1 MQLDNSVK
9 PSEDNSMFELK
20 KTVSEAL
27 IKKGIYGKMQSE
39 LKASIFSI
47 FKEKEMKLS
56 FMSQIQRVN
65 ELKST
70 VEGQLMFN
78 LILEACD
85 ILGLN
90 FSKSVLLSEAS
101 LMDVAVSQNALR
113 NQLNLEGEGEQNT
126 PVLLQLLKT
135 LNVQDI
141 NLEDF
146 IIDKK
151 HRHIDSFEAFKQK
164 QLNNNSEEDV
174 STSNKDSVPIIMT
187 SEMKTEK
194 TIDDFKNRN
203 KDILK
208 KLDSIISLD
217 KDSNND
223 NNLSK
228 NEFEEE
234 YGEEFEGDEADY
246 LIEEVSLIDIQNN
259 SHISNEEIMK
269 ESKIIDE
276 AEAEAV
282 AKSLQ
287 KNKENNNKDQDESV
301 LDNKYKEENDS
312 EIEFVTEI
320 SKDEEENNDTAN
332 SLSEEL
338 GDDSE
343 HLSDYPLSNKIDD
356 PSELRKQATKSLIDD
371 IKFQLE
377 NEVIEK
383 PSSTDNDIADDQET
397 VEIQKQISID
407 DINVNKNIR

>member
-1 MQLDNSVK
+1 
-9 PSEDNSMFELK
+9 
-20 KTVSEAL
+20 
-27 IKKGIYGKMQSE
+27 
-39 LKASIFSI
+39 
-47 FKEKEMKLS
+47 
-56 FMSQIQRVN
+56 
-65 ELKST
+65 
-70 VEGQLMFN
+70 
-78 LILEACD
+78 
-85 ILGLN
+85 
-90 FSKSVLLSEAS
+90 
-101 LMDVAVSQNALR
+101 
-113 NQLNLEGEGEQNT
+113 
-126 PVLLQLLKT
+126 
-135 LNVQDI
+135 
-141 NLEDF
+141 
-146 IIDKK
+146 
-151 HRHIDSFEAFKQK
+151 
-164 QLNNNSEEDV
+164 
-174 STSNKDSVPIIMT
+174 
-187 SEMKTEK
+187 
-194 TIDDFKNRN
+194 
-203 KDILK
+203 
-208 KLDSIISLD
+208 
-217 KDSNND
+217 
-223 NNLSK
+223 
-228 NEFEEE
+228 
-234 YGEEFEGDEADY
+234 
-246 LIEEVSLIDIQNN
+246 
-259 SHISNEEIMK
+259 MK